1 MNYKHFKAGDN
12 EFSLNDILNN
22 TLKGLSNENT
32 NKLK

>member
-1 MNYKHFKAGDN
+1 MNYKYFKDGDN